1 MTIKTGDRVP
11 SVTIQQLT
19 KDGPQQVSTDD
30 FFKGKRVVVVGVP
43 GAFTPVCSAKHLP
56 SFVQNAEAMLAKGV
70 DVVACLSV
78 NDAFV
83 MAEWAKSQNT
93 GDKVVMLADGNADF
107 TKAAGFDLDAS
118 GFGMGLR
125 SRRFAMLVEDGI
137 IKNLQL
143 EEGGALEVSTA
154 ENMLAAL

>member
-56 SFVQNAEAMLAKGV
+56 SVVENAAAMLAKGV
-70 DVVACLSV
+70 HVVACLSV

-93 GDKVVMLADGNADF
+93 GDTVVMLADGNADF
-107 TKAAGFDLDAS
+107 TKAAGFELDAS
-118 GFGMGLR
+118 GFGLGLR
-125 SRRFAMLVEDGI
+125 SRRFAMLVEDGV

-143 EEGGALEVSTA
+143 EDGGALDVSTA

>member
-1 MTIKTGDRVP
+1 MTVQVGDRVP
-11 SVTIQQLT
+11 SVMIQQLT
-19 KDGPQQVSTDD
+19 KDGPQQVSTDA

-43 GAFTPVCSAKHLP
+43 GAFTPVCSARHLP
-56 SFVQNAEAMLAKGV
+56 SFVQNAKAMLAKGV

-83 MAEWAKSQNT
+83 MAEWGKSQNT
-93 GDKVVMLADGNADF
+93 GDTVVMLADGNADF
-107 TKAAGFDLDAS
+107 TKMAGFGMDAT

-125 SRRFAMLVEDGI
+125 SRRFAMLVEDGV

-154 ENMLAAL
+154 ENILAVL